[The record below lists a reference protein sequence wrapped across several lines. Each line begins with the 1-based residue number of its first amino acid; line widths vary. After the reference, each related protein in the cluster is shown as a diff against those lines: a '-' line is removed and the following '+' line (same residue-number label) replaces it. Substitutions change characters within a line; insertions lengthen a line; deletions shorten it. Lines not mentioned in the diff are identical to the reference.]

1 MNSILKNRGHLA
13 PEKFGTGPQLSGGCV
28 PPRREA
34 WRRGQAAGRWGK
46 SREPPEATTSRDP
59 TGPRGAE
66 DGGTGELGAGR
77 GTAPVSGGV
86 RAPGAGPTAPCLLPK
101 RTLSSLQVAT
111 GS

>member
-46 SREPPEATTSRDP
+46 SREPLEATTSRDP

-66 DGGTGELGAGR
+66 DGGDGGARGWQGDRAGERR
-77 GTAPVSGGV
+77 GPRPGG
-86 RAPGAGPTAPCLLPK
+86 GSD
-101 RTLSSLQVAT
+101 RTLSFAEEDT
-111 GS
+111 KFFAGGHR